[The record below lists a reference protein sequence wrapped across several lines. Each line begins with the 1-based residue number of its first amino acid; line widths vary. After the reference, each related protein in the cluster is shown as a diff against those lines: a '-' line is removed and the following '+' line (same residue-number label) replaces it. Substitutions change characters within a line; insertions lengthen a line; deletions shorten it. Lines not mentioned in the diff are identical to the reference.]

1 MVKPPRL
8 IFVSLFKNL
17 LAKYLKGYN
26 KPLSINQKI
35 MKRILIISA
44 ILFAF
49 ASCNNSTSTERHD
62 TDSTSVDSGE
72 NPSTLHPTGPET
84 NGVDTARAG
93 TMTQGSDNGSGSGS
107 HTNPTGKAD
116 STK

>member
-1 MVKPPRL
+1 
-8 IFVSLFKNL
+8 
-17 LAKYLKGYN
+17 
-26 KPLSINQKI
+26 

-44 ILFAF
+44 ILFALS
-49 ASCNNSTSTERHD
+49 SCNNSGSTESKES
-62 TDSTSVDSGE
+62 DSTSVKSGD

-107 HTNPTGKAD
+107 HTNPTGQAD